1 MKKVILVFLA
11 TWTLSTAIAQKEVK
25 YPKLFYKDSKTEI
38 NGLTITI
45 DNAVSTEA
53 ETKFKLKITNTTS
66 DYIIYKP
73 EESKFVI
80 NGKELKPKEK
90 TLIIGP
96 NESDFRVINVKN
108 PQSNT
113 IKSYSFVLDGLYKVS
128 TANAGIS
135 VPDFRLP
142 ASQNEFKAGSFS
154 CSLVKLYKESDATDV
169 KFKCAYNGDKIG
181 FVSPAKVAVKMPD
194 GHEYAAVKVG
204 LFANL
209 KPIMLMKGQD
219 ETFNLH
225 WERMEGGSAMDMQ
238 KVEMM
243 IKWNETFTEA
253 SQEKIKAETIELQF
267 DEEVSNKQFK

>member
-1 MKKVILVFLA
+1 
-11 TWTLSTAIAQKEVK
+11 
-25 YPKLFYKDSKTEI
+25 
-38 NGLTITI
+38 
-45 DNAVSTEA
+45 
-53 ETKFKLKITNTTS
+53 
-66 DYIIYKP
+66 
-73 EESKFVI
+73 
-80 NGKELKPKEK
+80 
-90 TLIIGP
+90 
-96 NESDFRVINVKN
+96 
-108 PQSNT
+108 

-142 ASQNEFKAGSFS
+142 ASQNEFKVGAFS
-154 CSLVKLYKESDATDV
+154 CSMVKLYKESDATDV